1 MLIETPGEVEG
12 AKVPGQDVKKLWQ
25 TLMGAGLAAHTKVLQ
40 RTPSQM
46 LTKCASTFLGCV
58 TRHMESASILRA
70 VADYLDA
77 SFGYS

>member
-1 MLIETPGEVEG
+1 MLLETLGEVEG

-40 RTPSQM
+40 QTPSQM
-46 LTKCASTFLGCV
+46 LKCAGTFLGYV